1 MASLGKFM
9 VVSGICVL
17 KQSHRPKEPDVKPGQ
32 LSSFDN
38 TAGEYPQFDWLES
51 DFKHTSSGQLQ
62 GEVVEG
68 DQQIERAHRR
78 HHQPQPHTGQT
89 CQRCLNE

>member
-1 MASLGKFM
+1 MLN
-9 VVSGICVL
+9 L
-17 KQSHRPKEPDVKPGQ
+17 DN
-32 LSSFDN
+32 SSFDN
-38 TAGEYPQFDWLES
+38 IAGEYPQFDWLES

-78 HHQPQPHTGQT
+78 HHHHQPHTGQT
-89 CQRCLNE
+89 CHRCLSKYLQICPLGLLHFYVYLRHL

>member
-1 MASLGKFM
+1 MLN
-9 VVSGICVL
+9 L
-17 KQSHRPKEPDVKPGQ
+17 DN
-32 LSSFDN
+32 SSFDN
-38 TAGEYPQFDWLES
+38 IAGEYPQFDWLES

-68 DQQIERAHRR
+68 DQQIERAH

-89 CQRCLNE
+89 CQRCLNK